1 MVVYSSNSNTLER
14 KAQGWEIQ
22 NHPQLHSE
30 FQANWTT
37 KDLVIKKKKKNEE
50 FSTAAA
56 NALLPL
62 SLFDD
67 EGKTDAGADEVAKR
81 ERKSVAAERR
91 E

>member
-1 MVVYSSNSNTLER
+1 MSFRPTGQQKILSL
-14 KAQGWEIQ
+14 
-22 NHPQLHSE
+22 
-30 FQANWTT
+30 
-37 KDLVIKKKKKNEE
+37 KKKKNEE

-81 ERKSVAAERR
+81 ERKSVAAKRR